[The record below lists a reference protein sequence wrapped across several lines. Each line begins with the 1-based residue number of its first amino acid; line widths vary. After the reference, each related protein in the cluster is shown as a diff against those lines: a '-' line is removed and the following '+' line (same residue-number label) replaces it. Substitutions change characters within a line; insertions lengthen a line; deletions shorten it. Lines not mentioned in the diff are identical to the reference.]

1 MGLFKR
7 KQGSAVECQCACG
20 GADEAGCETASG
32 ARGARVQVLG
42 TGCKKCHALYENA
55 VEALG
60 ENAVEYV
67 TDMGR
72 VAASG
77 VMSLPA
83 LVVDGKAVSDGRVLS
98 PEEITALV

>member
-7 KQGSAVECQCACG
+7 RQEPAVGRQCACG

-42 TGCKKCHALYENA
+42 TGCKKCHALYDNA

-60 ENAVEYV
+60 EDSVEYV

-77 VMSLPA
+77 VMTLPA
-83 LVVDGKAVSDGRVLS
+83 LVVDGKAVSSGRILS
-98 PEEITALV
+98 PEDITALV